1 MLVAVRRHWHR
12 SWRSF
17 SSWHG
22 ARSVAA
28 ARLNQLRGCA
38 ANGGLPDV
46 DDGRLADTPTNVDR
60 VRIVAAA
67 ERAVADRLHVES
79 DGDRKP
85 QPGRPMTLVKSGPP
99 LETVPGALSEPST
112 LKVGSKGRLRKIRGS
127 SN

>member
-1 MLVAVRRHWHR
+1 MGDYARRSEAALASFMEKFQLVAWSSKRRGGEAQPVSR
-12 SWRSF
+12 SSGKR
-17 SSWHG
+17 
-22 ARSVAA
+22 
-28 ARLNQLRGCA
+28 
-38 ANGGLPDV
+38 GLPDV

-67 ERAVADRLHVES
+67 ERLHVES